1 VRAVKI
7 TGPFMII
14 DQACGLEEG
23 IDSDGADKLEA
34 SFFHVLG
41 NLLR

>member
-1 VRAVKI
+1 
-7 TGPFMII
+7 MII

-23 IDSDGADKLEA
+23 IDSDGADKFEA